1 MANSSTSTD
10 RKLLDPAALIKL
22 GRLTLESRQ
31 AMVGSVA
38 GKHKSPHRGS
48 SVEFAEYREYMPGD
62 DLRRLDWRAYGR
74 SDRFFIKEFEADT
87 NLRLCM
93 VVDGSGSML
102 FGDKS
107 NPGNGDSL
115 YSKFEYASRMAALL
129 GFVAIR
135 QGEAAGL
142 TIAAGKSQKSKQK
155 SEQVQLPPRRRPS
168 HLGLIQDAL
177 EGFEPRGE
185 GDLAKCLHDLA
196 EESRQRAMVVVFSD
210 LFSDPEEL
218 GDAFQ
223 HLKFRKHDAI
233 VFHLLE
239 QRELEFSFDATTR
252 FVDLEGGAPVI
263 AEPSTM
269 GRQYLAALEQYF
281 AKLQDGVRKADVDY
295 HRAMIEEAPEDVL
308 GRFLLAR
315 MQRRGR
321 A

>member
-1 MANSSTSTD
+1 MSTTSTN
-10 RKLLDPAALIKL
+10 RKLLDPAALVKL

-74 SDRFFIKEFEADT
+74 SDRFYIKEFEADT
-87 NLRLCM
+87 NLRICM
-93 VVDGSGSML
+93 VVDGSGSMR
-102 FGDKS
+102 FGAPK
-107 NPGNGDSL
+107 NPGNGDTL
-115 YSKFEYASRMAALL
+115 YSKFEFASRMASLL

-142 TIAAGKSQKSKQK
+142 TIAAGKDAKGKPK
-155 SEQVQLPPRRRPS
+155 AADVKLPPRRRPS

-177 EGFEPRGE
+177 EDYQPAGE
-185 GDLAKCLHDLA
+185 GDLAETLHGLA
-196 EESRQRAMVVVFSD
+196 EEMRQRAMIIVFSD
-210 LFSDPEEL
+210 LFSDPEAL

-239 QRELEFSFDATTR
+239 QRELEFTFDRTTR
-252 FVDLEGGAPVI
+252 FVDLEGGAPVV
-263 AEPSTM
+263 AEPATM
-269 GRQYLAALEQYF
+269 GRQYRLALERYF
-281 AKLQDGVRKADVDY
+281 ETLDDGVRKAAVDY
-295 HRAMIEEAPEDVL
+295 HRAMIEEAPEDIL